1 MTNEEKDDIELTPTE
16 REWDEEAD
24 DLRVK
29 SVGWKELWLK
39 EDWWAIWVGLGIVA
53 VAVLFFLNGDSIKWI
68 AIKPAKWDNLGQAAS
83 HFASHIPQY
92 FSMFIMWL
100 AIFVIAVKAMGYKLS
115 EYIPSFVF
123 VFIFSLVIFIIGAWS
138 QAHHYNL
145 EPPLVALLLGMLIS
159 NLIGLPRWMDTGFRV
174 EFYIK
179 IGIVLLGATL
189 PFTLIIWAGPV
200 AIVQASIVSI
210 TTFLVIYFTA
220 KKLGL
225 DRRLGATLGAGGAVC
240 GVSGAIA
247 IAGAVGAKKEHA
259 PIAITMV
266 ILWAI
271 VMIFFLPLVSR
282 ALGLHAGVAGAWV
295 GTSEFADAAGFAAAQ
310 AYGNLA
316 ENLSN
321 VPGKQDDAVWAFTL
335 MKVVGR
341 DIWIGI
347 WAFVLA
353 LVSTMKWERK
363 AGEKPNPAEIW
374 WRFPK
379 FVIGFIIASIIITLI
394 SQGYSFDDYNK
405 VVKPELVGPVKTLRT
420 WAFIF
425 CFFSIGLTTRFR
437 ELAAAGT
444 KPFMAFTTG
453 VVVNVILGFVL
464 SALIF
469 ASYWS
474 NLSH

>member
-1 MTNEEKDDIELTPTE
+1 MTNEEKNENDIELTPTE

-39 EDWWAIWVGLGIVA
+39 EDWWAIWVGLGIVIVA
-53 VAVLFFLNGDSIKWI
+53 VAFFLNGGSIKWI
-68 AIKPAKWDNLGQAAS
+68 AIKPAKWDTLGQAFS
-83 HFASHIPQY
+83 HFGAHISQY
-92 FSMFIMWL
+92 LAMFVMWL
-100 AIFVIAVKAMGYKLS
+100 VIFVVAVKAMGYKLS
-115 EYIPSFVF
+115 EYIPSFIF
-123 VFIFSLVIFIIGAWS
+123 VFIFSVIIFMVGAWD

-189 PFTLIIWAGPV
+189 PFTLIVWAGPV

-282 ALGLHAGVAGAWV
+282 ALGLHAGIAGAWV

-316 ENLSN
+316 ENLPKI
-321 VPGKQDDAVWAFTL
+321 PGTQDDAVWATIRRPSN
-335 MKVVGR
+335 GCATQ
-341 DIWIGI
+341 
-347 WAFVLA
+347 WARRTCVTTPTP
-353 LVSTMKWERK
+353 S
-363 AGEKPNPAEIW
+363 W
-374 WRFPK
+374 WRTSP
-379 FVIGFIIASIIITLI
+379 GWSSSSTTCRI
-394 SQGYSFDDYNK
+394 SPTSTRN
-405 VVKPELVGPVKTLRT
+405 
-420 WAFIF
+420 
-425 CFFSIGLTTRFR
+425 TTRPSGSTSSAR
-437 ELAAAGT
+437 PGARCR
-444 KPFMAFTTG
+444 TG
-453 VVVNVILGFVL
+453 PMN
-464 SALIF
+464 SPSR
-469 ASYWS
+469 AS
-474 NLSH
+474 